1 MPEHRK
7 PATLADRDRPVAS
20 VNLAI
25 RGFSDQSQV
34 PVETIV
40 RWLEALPNFHLAG
53 LDAVIFD
60 PKRRLDPTLA
70 DLPLLATPTHKGQFV
85 KADRQ
90 VLIHDFATADE
101 LQHILY
107 HEIGHHV
114 FERVLSTTQ
123 RHHWVLELSRRTS
136 ARITRY
142 ARRNALEDFAESYA
156 VFVTDPGRVENLHR
170 KYTFLREEV
179 FGGVARNIDKG
190 FLDISV

>member
-40 RWLEALPNFHLAG
+40 RWLEAL
-53 LDAVIFD
+53 IFD
-60 PKRRLDPTLA
+60 PRRRLDPMLA

-179 FGGVARNIDKG
+179 FVGVARNIDKG